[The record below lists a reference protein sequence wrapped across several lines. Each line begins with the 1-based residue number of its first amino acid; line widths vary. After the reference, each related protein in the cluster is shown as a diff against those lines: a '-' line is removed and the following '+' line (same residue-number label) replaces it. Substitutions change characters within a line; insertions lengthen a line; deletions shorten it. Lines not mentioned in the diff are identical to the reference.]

1 MMGRGVMGTVT
12 EVAVDH
18 FTVKNEAGESWII
31 HFSVNTR
38 VMKQAARPAG
48 AAAPSG
54 AGQAEGGQR
63 GMGSGGNPPTPIKVT
78 DIKVGDA
85 IGAMGELD
93 QAGKSVGAVM
103 ILQMDPETAKR
114 MAEMRAN
121 FGKTWLQGRVTAIN
135 ETTVTL
141 QSPVDNAA
149 HKFVADEN
157 TTLRK
162 RRDPITLADIQV
174 GDNVRVEGALKDGQ
188 FVASS
193 VGVMMPPANGGAGL
207 RTGPPPQ

>member
-1 MMGRGVMGTVT
+1 
-12 EVAVDH
+12 
-18 FTVKNEAGESWII
+18 
-31 HFSVNTR
+31 
-38 VMKQAARPAG
+38 
-48 AAAPSG
+48 
-54 AGQAEGGQR
+54 
-63 GMGSGGNPPTPIKVT
+63 
-78 DIKVGDA
+78 
-85 IGAMGELD
+85 
-93 QAGKSVGAVM
+93 
-103 ILQMDPETAKR
+103 
-114 MAEMRAN
+114 
-121 FGKTWLQGRVTAIN
+121 
-135 ETTVTL
+135 VTL